1 MRTVQAGPVAGFVG
15 LLGLLTGLDAFVGVD
30 GPGRAVGIGCA
41 AAVSVLLGRAL
52 GQLAVPRLQPSGLG
66 PADWITLLRA
76 ELACAV
82 AALAVTAALTGR
94 TGLVV
99 ATMVALAVVALVLDG
114 VDGRVA
120 RRTGT
125 VSAFGARFDMEVD
138 AFLILVLSAYV
149 AAGTGW
155 WVLLI
160 GGARYLFVAAA
171 LVLPWLRGTAPPR
184 PWCKVVAVVQGVVLT
199 AAAAGVLAPGWIRA
213 ALLVALALLAESF
226 GHEARDLWRGRVPSR
241 IAPAAW
247 LPEPAAR
254 G

>member
-1 MRTVQAGPVAGFVG
+1 MRTVQAGPAAGFVG
-15 LLGLLTGLDAFVGVD
+15 LLGLMAPLDALVGVD

-52 GQLAVPRLQPSGLG
+52 GKLASAGLPPPGLG

-94 TGLVV
+94 TGPVV
-99 ATMVALAVVALVLDG
+99 ATMVALTVVAVVLDG

-149 AAGTGW
+149 AAGTG
-155 WVLLI
+155 
-160 GGARYLFVAAA
+160 
-171 LVLPWLRGTAPPR
+171 
-184 PWCKVVAVVQGVVLT
+184 
-199 AAAAGVLAPGWIRA
+199 
-213 ALLVALALLAESF
+213 
-226 GHEARDLWRGRVPSR
+226 
-241 IAPAAW
+241 
-247 LPEPAAR
+247 
-254 G
+254 